1 LRYTAAFNV
10 TSKVLLVPVVE
21 RDALLPAKV
30 EPVAWEPDT
39 LVNATVIE
47 VSAALPTVSAVPVD
61 PSKLSFRD
69 FPVHAAV
76 SSPVKDIVATLKKVP
91 ASYQASVIA
100 VVIAVSHATAACEPC
115 PNSKFPPLPIVTL
128 AASVVATSGP
138 MVAIRKPAIIFL
150 LR

>member
-1 LRYTAAFNV
+1 MRYTAAFNV

-61 PSKLSFRD
+61 PSKLSLKY
-69 FPVHAAV
+69 FPVHAVV

-91 ASYQASVIA
+91 ASYQVSVIE
-100 VVIAVSHATAACEPC
+100 VVITLSHATAAWDPC
-115 PNSKFPPLPIVTL
+115 PNSKLPVPIVTL

-138 MVAIRKPAIIFL
+138 IVAIRKPAIIFL

>member
-1 LRYTAAFNV
+1 MRYTAAFNV
-10 TSKVLLVPVVE
+10 TNKVLLVPVVE
-21 RDALLPAKV
+21 SDAVLPARV

-39 LVNATVIE
+39 SVNFTVIE

-61 PSKLSFRD
+61 PSKLSLKY
-69 FPVHAAV
+69 FPVHAVV

-91 ASYQASVIA
+91 ASYQVSVIE
-100 VVIAVSHATAACEPC
+100 VVITLSHATAAWDPC
-115 PNSKFPPLPIVTL
+115 PNSKLPVPIVTL

-138 MVAIRKPAIIFL
+138 IVAIRKPAIIFL